1 MQVELAAI
9 LKSSQTKTACSANSY
24 VSYTSLNHKKIITKS
39 NIMKPVVAGE
49 IDPLLTSL
57 PKIKVLE
64 TLQPNADLVRQWLA
78 NWQKAVSK

>member
-1 MQVELAAI
+1 
-9 LKSSQTKTACSANSY
+9 
-24 VSYTSLNHKKIITKS
+24 
-39 NIMKPVVAGE
+39 MKPVVAGE